1 MLDVQQFMK
10 HQIIAHLITRIRK
23 RFDMATYSVVEKF
36 ISING
41 ESTKAGQLAVFIRFA
56 GCNLN
61 CNYCDTKWANEKDV
75 SYETLTEFEIYDYIK
90 STGVT
95 NVTLTGG
102 EPLLREDIVKL
113 LRILSSDKNLYVEI
127 ETNGSV
133 DIGPFRDISENISFT
148 LDYKLQG
155 SGMEHMMNLDNYED
169 LTSNDTVKFVVSN
182 KEDLKK
188 AKQIIDEE
196 RLTEKCNVYI
206 SPVFGRIEPVTFVD
220 FMIENKMI
228 KVNMQLQMHKII
240 WDPEKK
246 GV

>member
-1 MLDVQQFMK
+1 
-10 HQIIAHLITRIRK
+10 
-23 RFDMATYSVVEKF
+23 MATYNVVEKF
-36 ISING
+36 VSING
-41 ESTKAGQLAVFIRFA
+41 ESAKAGQIAVFIRFA

-75 SYETLTEFEIYDYIK
+75 SYEKLTEFEIYDYIK
-90 STGVT
+90 GTGVT

-102 EPLLREDIVKL
+102 EPLLREDIDKL

-133 DIGPFRDISENISFT
+133 DIGSFRDISENISFT
-148 LDYKLQG
+148 LDYKLPG
-155 SGMEHMMNLDNYED
+155 SGMDHMMNHDNYKD
-169 LTSNDTVKFVVSN
+169 LSSKDTVKFVVSDIA
-182 KEDLKK
+182 DLNMTRN
-188 AKQIIDEE
+188 IIEKYS
-196 RLTEKCNVYI
+196 LTEKCNVYI
-206 SPVFGRIEPVTFVD
+206 SPVFGRIEPVTIVD
-220 FMIENKMI
+220 FMINSKMN